1 MIDQNQQLFSTFNL
15 TNDRIVT
22 LSETKGSSDDYGD
35 IWELVKMFLILFH
48 VQSEVVRG
56 FSINKHFLVEN
67 SKQNLWL
74 RMGEFNIK

>member
-35 IWELVKMFLILFH
+35 IWELVKMFLILFD

-74 RMGEFNIK
+74 RMGKFNIK